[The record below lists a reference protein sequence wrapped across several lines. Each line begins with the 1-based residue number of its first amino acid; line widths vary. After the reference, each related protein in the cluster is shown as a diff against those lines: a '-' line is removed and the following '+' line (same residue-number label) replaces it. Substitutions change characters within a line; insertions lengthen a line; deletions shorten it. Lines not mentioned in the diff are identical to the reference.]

1 MVVKVYKIR
10 GETTVS
16 RIPTEL
22 TQEQFQQY
30 VAPYLSKAKRGYVCK
45 IALYKVF
52 NYILYFIYTGCQW
65 KALPI
70 DADPEQPDKKE
81 ISSDAVY
88 YHYRKWSRDGS
99 LDQFMQ
105 SSVKA
110 IEDQLDLSE
119 LNLDGTHTIAKKGG
133 ESVAYQGRKKAKTS
147 NILPLVDKRG
157 YILTSTEIVAG
168 NHNDSYEL
176 KDNLQEIFKDLKTLG
191 LDFQGSYF
199 NADASFDSKDGRK
212 TCFNHGVIPN
222 IPENPRNRQT
232 TKRGR
237 KRFFDEDIYKN
248 RFCVERTF
256 AWVDK
261 FKRLLIRFERKDI
274 YFYGLH
280 CIAFALINLRHLL
293 SANALL

>member
-1 MVVKVYKIR
+1 MIC
-10 GETTVS
+10 
-16 RIPTEL
+16 IPTKL
-22 TQEQFQQY
+22 TPEQFEQY
-30 VAPYLSKAKRGYVCK
+30 VAPYLRKAKRGFVCK

-52 NYILYFIYTGCQW
+52 NYIFYFIYTGCQW

-70 DADPEQPDKKE
+70 DTDPEQPHRKE
-81 ISSDAVY
+81 ISCDAVY
-88 YHYRKWSRDGS
+88 YHYRKWNKDGS
-99 LDQFMQ
+99 LKQFMQ
-105 SSVKA
+105 SSVLA
-110 IEDQLDLSE
+110 IKDQLDLSE

-147 NILPLVDKRG
+147 NILPVVDKQG
-157 YILTSTEIVAG
+157 HILISTDIVAG

-176 KDNLQEIFKDLKTLG
+176 KDNLPQLFKDLKTLE
-191 LDFQGSYF
+191 LDFQDNYF
-199 NADASFDSKDGRK
+199 NADAASDSKDSRK

-222 IPENPRNRQT
+222 ILENSRNRQT
-232 TKRGR
+232 PKRGR
-237 KRFFDEDIYKN
+237 KRLFNNEDIYKN

-293 SANALL
+293 NADSLL